1 MMPRTAP
8 NCAVYHHI
16 GSARYLLRTLRTDQ
30 LGPGYQL
37 RSFVSELGVSV
48 LVDCCIFL
56 EAAIRCRNLL
66 MSIITKLATG
76 FGKPNMESFQNSP
89 LSSRPTFGRYITI
102 SATSQGLSILP
113 STLFT
118 T

>member
-1 MMPRTAP
+1 MKHRTAA
-8 NCAVYHHI
+8 NCVVYHHMWK
-16 GSARYLLRTLRTDQ
+16 ANYLLRTVGTDK
-30 LGPGYQL
+30 LGTVYTL

-56 EAAIRCRNLL
+56 EAPIRCRNLL